1 MPVTLDV
8 WSDLVCPWCL
18 VGRRRLER
26 ALADEPPASVA
37 VRWHAFQ
44 LQPDIPPEGLEA
56 ETYFAEKFGGP
67 ERVAEIHGRVA
78 AEAAREG
85 LELRFDL
92 QKRAPNTRL
101 AHRAIKLAPDPDAA
115 LDALFAGHFQ
125 HGEDIGDRDTVLRLV
140 PGLDAEALDAG
151 GGTDEVDADL
161 DVAARIGVTGVP
173 FFVAGGRVAVSGAHE
188 PALLRKV
195 IAAGREQTAA

>member
-18 VGRRRLER
+18 IGRRRLER
-26 ALADEPPASVA
+26 ALADEPPDSVA

-44 LQPDIPPEGLEA
+44 LQPDIPPEGLDA
-56 ETYFAEKFGGP
+56 ESYFTAKFGGP
-67 ERVAEIHGRVA
+67 ERIAEIHGRVE

-101 AHRAIKLAPDPDAA
+101 AHRAIKLAPDPEAA
-115 LDALFAGHFQ
+115 LDNLFAGHFQ
-125 HGEDIGDRDTVLRLV
+125 QGEDIGDRDTVLRLV
-140 PGLDAEALDAG
+140 PGLDVAALDADG
-151 GGTDEVDADL
+151 GADEVDADL
-161 DVAARIGVTGVP
+161 EVAARIGVTGVP
-173 FFVAGGRVAVSGAHE
+173 FFVAAGKVAVSGAHE
-188 PALLRKV
+188 PELLRKV
-195 IAAGREQTAA
+195 IAAGREQAAA

>member
-1 MPVTLDV
+1 MPVTLDI

-18 VGRRRLER
+18 IGRRRLER
-26 ALADEPPASVA
+26 ALADEPPDSVA

-44 LQPDIPPEGLEA
+44 LNPDMPPEGLDAEA
-56 ETYFAEKFGGP
+56 YFADKFGGP
-67 ERVAEIHGRVA
+67 ERVAEIHGRVT

-85 LELRFDL
+85 LELRYDL
-92 QKRAPNTRL
+92 QRRAPNTRL

-115 LDALFAGHFQ
+115 LDALFAGYFQ

-140 PGLDAEALDAG
+140 PGLDAAALDADG
-151 GGTDEVDADL
+151 GAEEVDADL

-195 IAAGREQTAA
+195 IAAGREQAAA